1 MIVKRDYKNNY
12 FLVFLIVLI
21 ASYYTLR
28 VCSLVEANGGVFK
41 LDYMNEAL
49 NTIYKLNTPLIITT
63 KTLSI
68 SFFVGFMVFILILN
82 YLSSQ
87 KRNIQENTYG
97 SAEWEDTKK
106 TKKFRDPIFEN
117 NQIFTST
124 ELFSKNMKISKRNR
138 NVTLIGRPGTGKSR
152 YYFKPNI
159 LSANGESLIITDPK
173 GELLRDCGMSLVRNG
188 YDIRVLNLVD
198 KSQSDNFNPLMYIRK
213 KEKIPDN
220 YEEIDFNNGLS
231 MEQEMKSKS
240 WIAEDDVMTLINT
253 LMQNTKSETIESNTG
268 DPFWEKAEMVFL
280 QAIMYYV
287 IFNYEDRDKNFKTIL
302 ELIRLAE
309 PDKEGNSQLGRLFE
323 MWERKDPNNIGIKQ
337 WHHFKVSAS
346 SPKMMSTIIMTAS
359 SRLAPFNIAELEN
372 MTTTDTMELWRIG
385 KKGDEGKIAIFVIT
399 SPNNSTFNFL
409 ANIMYSQIFTIIDY
423 NASQNNGSLPAGCQI
438 YMDEWSQLGTIPRFL
453 EMLAYIR
460 GLNCGITIGLQS
472 LSQYKKVYKD
482 NWETGLDCC
491 DYTLFLGSRSK
502 ETLEYISLLM
512 GKKTWYKKS
521 SGRTYSKQGSS
532 SSNWDIVGRELS
544 TVDEIARMEEGHCI
558 LLVSGL
564 RPFTSPLFDL
574 TKHPRYSELFEPWN
588 RDATIHNLY
597 DHKKQKEITKE
608 MTKQQQLFNELG
620 LPFVKVEKLEMRPI
634 TEYELSKMDSDI
646 LLSNKTITDD
656 LLDSL

>member
-1 MIVKRDYKNNY
+1 MLVKREYKSNY
-12 FLVFLIVLI
+12 FLVFFIVLV

-28 VCSLVEANGGVFK
+28 VCTLVENNGGSFK
-41 LDYMNEAL
+41 LEYMNEAL
-49 NTIYKLNTPLIITT
+49 DNIYKLNTPLVITS
-63 KTLSI
+63 KTISI
-68 SFFVGFMVFILILN
+68 SLFVGFMIFLLIYN

-97 SAEWEDTKK
+97 SSDWADSKATKQ
-106 TKKFRDPIFEN
+106 FRDPTFEN

-159 LSANGESLIITDPK
+159 LNANGESIIVTDPK
-173 GELLRDCGMSLVRNG
+173 GELLRDCGMSLVNNG
-188 YDIRVLNLVD
+188 YDIKVLNLVD
-198 KSQSDNFNPLMYIRK
+198 KSKSDNFNPLMYIRK
-213 KEKIPDN
+213 VPKVPDN
-220 YEEIDFNNGLS
+220 YKEIDFNNGLT
-231 MEQEMKSKS
+231 MAQEMENNT
-240 WIAEDDVMTLINT
+240 WIAEDDVMSLINT
-253 LMQNTKSETIESNTG
+253 LMQNTKSDTIESNTG

-287 IFNYEDRDKNFKTIL
+287 ISNYEDKDKNFKTIL
-302 ELIRLAE
+302 ELIRYAE
-309 PDKEGNSQLGRLFE
+309 PDKEGNSQLGRLFDA
-323 MWERKDPNNIGIKQ
+323 WERKDPHNIGIKQ
-337 WHHFKVSAS
+337 WNHFKVSAS

-359 SRLAPFNIAELEN
+359 ARLAPFNIAELEK
-372 MTTTDTMELWRIG
+372 MTTTDTMELNRIG
-385 KKGDEGKIAIFVIT
+385 KAGDEGKIAVFVIT
-399 SPNNSTFNFL
+399 SPNNQTFNFL

-423 NASQNNGSLPAGCQI
+423 NASQCNGSLPAGCQI

-460 GLNCGITIGLQS
+460 GLNCGVTIGLQS

-502 ETLEYISLLM
+502 ETLEYVSLLL

-532 SSNWDIVGRELS
+532 STNWDIVGRELS
-544 TVDEIARMEEGHCI
+544 QVDEIARMKEGTCI

-564 RPFTSPLFDL
+564 RPFTSSLYDL
-574 TKHPRYSELFEPWN
+574 TKHPRYNELFEPWN
-588 RDATIHNLY
+588 REATINNYY
-597 DHKKQKEITKE
+597 DHLQQRQLSKE
-608 MTKQQQLFNELG
+608 MHKQQMMLNELG
-620 LPFVKVEKLEMRPI
+620 LPFAKVQSFKMRNLSEI
-634 TEYELSKMDSDI
+634 ELRKMDSDM